1 MTQRSILEY
10 AEAVRGRYFRASKKR
25 KTEMLS
31 EFVATTGLHRKAA
44 IRLLNRRSRPPGR
57 KRGGGRPPLYGL
69 EVMAALKVAWE
80 ATDRLC
86 SKRLQPFLPELVGI
100 LKRDGEINVTA
111 ETEVQLCRMS
121 PSTIDRILRRWRGNG
136 THRGLSTTKP
146 GTLLKNAIPVRTFSD
161 WNENKPGFLEVDLV
175 AHCGDNVEG
184 FYLTTLSAV
193 DVATGWF
200 EPVAVWGRG
209 QDRVGGAVYHV
220 RKQLPML
227 MLGLDSDN
235 GSEFI
240 NRSLYDY
247 CRRSHITFTRSRS
260 YKKNDSCH
268 VEQKNWSV
276 VRKTIGY
283 DRFSSRAAL
292 KALEDVYTV
301 LRLYVNFF
309 QPVLK
314 LVAKSRHGAKV
325 HKVYD
330 KAQTPYQRLL
340 KSGVL
345 TEDKVRELA
354 SIYAALNPVKL
365 LRQVRQA
372 VEHLWTLAEPS
383 PRGTLMGPCR

>member
-1 MTQRSILEY
+1 M
-10 AEAVRGRYFRASKKR
+10 
-25 KTEMLS
+25 
-31 EFVATTGLHRKAA
+31 
-44 IRLLNRRSRPPGR
+44 
-57 KRGGGRPPLYGL
+57 
-69 EVMAALKVAWE
+69 
-80 ATDRLC
+80 
-86 SKRLQPFLPELVGI
+86 
-100 LKRDGEINVTA
+100 
-111 ETEVQLCRMS
+111 
-121 PSTIDRILRRWRGNG
+121 
-136 THRGLSTTKP
+136 
-146 GTLLKNAIPVRTFSD
+146 
-161 WNENKPGFLEVDLV
+161 
-175 AHCGDNVEG
+175 
-184 FYLTTLSAV
+184 
-193 DVATGWF
+193 
-200 EPVAVWGRG
+200 
-209 QDRVGGAVYHV
+209 
-220 RKQLPML
+220 
-227 MLGLDSDN
+227 
-235 GSEFI
+235 
-240 NRSLYDY
+240 
-247 CRRSHITFTRSRS
+247 
-260 YKKNDSCH
+260 
-268 VEQKNWSV
+268 

-383 PRGTLMGPCR
+383 PRVTLMGPCR